1 MSEPVAG
8 YTIRQRIGCGGY
20 GEVWKADAPG
30 GLSKAIKFVYGQW
43 DDERAGCEM
52 KALQRIKEVRHPFL
66 LSLERIEIVDGQLVI
81 VTELADMSL
90 KDRFHECRRAGMPG
104 IPRGELLVY
113 LRDAADALDFMSD
126 HHGLQHLDVKPENLL
141 IVGGRVK
148 VADFGLVRDV
158 AHQTVTMLGGLTPVY
173 AAPESFEGHPS
184 RHSDQYSLAI
194 VYQEM
199 LTGVLPFPGKTAV
212 QLTAQHLHSRPQ
224 LGPLPPGDRDN
235 VARALAKDPAERFP
249 TCRAMIE
256 GLLAA
261 GAPETEAAAPPD
273 QRGEDLPEVTRDSA
287 TIVSPVMPRA
297 SGPPADSQQVRSWG
311 GVRPPSV
318 ATLAREETVPGVE
331 APAEPAPDTPR
342 SVTTTAC
349 RQSQAVLQWLGAS
362 RPEPEARAPPEAQ
375 AQDLPPLEGT
385 AQKARLRPTLYV
397 GLGGT
402 AAWTLRRLHQRLCQ
416 RLGSLAAVPAI
427 DLLLIDTDLAAL
439 AWATQGSQELA
450 LAQRQTL
457 GIPLRSPK
465 DYREGS
471 ERLLHWL
478 SRRWLYNIPRSLQT
492 EGVRALG
499 RLALVDHA
507 QAVFDG
513 LRSALAS
520 IAAPESVSASLAA
533 MGLDQAE
540 SAPRIVLISS
550 ISGGTGSGMVLDVAY
565 AAREILAE
573 VGGPGAELHG
583 VLAHSTVRNPSAKD
597 LALANACACLA
608 ELNHYATA
616 GYAPDPACGLH
627 ARQRAGPPIDE
638 CYLVHLGDDLSEEE
652 LAAATGAL
660 AEYLYLDAVTAAG
673 RFFDACRQSVSVGS
687 GSSPHEMR
695 LRTVGLGQV
704 GFAQS
709 ELPAA
714 AAEILAASLVQRWC
728 GNGVGCE
735 DHAVPA
741 ASPHADSHGAAE
753 DHPLQLNLE
762 QFVKR
767 VQGLADALLG
777 NDPETCFRLAYER
790 LANPP
795 EGPCAEGDRGPSAGA
810 VHDLVSTL
818 LGDRGD
824 PVELST
830 SGANRLQN
838 ALGLQLKDFAGRQ
851 GAALCDWLYDMVDG
865 SDSRVEGG
873 YLAAQW
879 LAERLRAVEAE
890 ADLAQKHCVVRLG
903 QMEQS
908 LLESDHV
915 ERARSRGW
923 LGLGRAAR
931 RAPALDDRWID
942 YFRLRVEHIVL
953 RSTSALARTLR
964 ARVAAVSDELADLR
978 RRLYILADQFK
989 ATPFWKE
996 TDSGEISLAD
1006 ASSDP
1011 HEAVAVMLHRRLPD
1025 LAVELDRQFRTTL
1038 LAQHGGLRRLLA
1050 DEGSVHGRIPAQ
1062 LRAAARAAVL
1072 EALKHFD
1079 LAASFF
1085 PGVEQAQHPVP
1096 ALSAWLQAAAPRLP
1110 ACGGGRRLLLVC
1122 PEGSGQGSL
1131 DRIVQQAAG
1140 VTPSVVFDS
1149 DVSLVLCWE
1158 TQEIALPRAAAALV
1172 AGRLDCVQIASRLH
1186 TRIDVHWTP
1195 LPLA

>member
-43 DDERAGCEM
+43 DDQRAGCEM
-52 KALQRIKEVRHPFL
+52 KALQRVKEVRHPFL

-90 KDRFHECRRAGMPG
+90 KDRFHECRRAEMPG
-104 IPRGELLVY
+104 IPRDELLVY
-113 LRDAADALDFMSD
+113 LHDAADALDFMSA

-148 VADFGLVRDV
+148 VADFGLVRDL

-224 LGPLPPGDRDN
+224 LGPLPRGDRDA
-235 VARALAKDPAERFP
+235 VARAMAKDPAERFP
-249 TCRAMIE
+249 SCRSLIE
-256 GLLAA
+256 SLLASGDSA
-261 GAPETEAAAPPD
+261 TDAAARPD
-273 QRGEDLPEVTRDSA
+273 QPAEDLPEVTRDSA
-287 TIVSPVMPRA
+287 TIVAGAMPDP
-297 SGPPADSQQVRSWG
+297 SGVPSDSQQCKSWG
-311 GVRPPSV
+311 SALPPSL
-318 ATLAREETVPGVE
+318 ATLPWEET
-331 APAEPAPDTPR
+331 TP
-342 SVTTTAC
+342 VKAL
-349 RQSQAVLQWLGAS
+349 RQSQAVLQWLGDA
-362 RPEPEARAPPEAQ
+362 RPEPEPRPAPEAK
-375 AQDLPPLEGT
+375 AVDLPPLDCA
-385 AQKARLRPTLYV
+385 AQKPRLRPTLYV

-402 AAWTLRRLHQRLCQ
+402 AAWTLRRLHQRICQ
-416 RLGSLAAVPAI
+416 RLGSLAAVPAL
-427 DLLLIDTDLAAL
+427 DVLLIDTDLAAL
-439 AWATQGSQELA
+439 TRATQGSQELA

-465 DYREGS
+465 DYRDGS
-471 ERLLHWL
+471 DRLLQWL

-492 EGVRALG
+492 EGVRPLG

-507 QAVFDG
+507 QTVFG
-513 LRSALAS
+513 RLRSALAS
-520 IAAPESVSASLAA
+520 IAAEESVSASLAA
-533 MGLDQAE
+533 MGLERAE

-573 VGGPGAELHG
+573 LGGPRAELHG
-583 VLAHSTVRNPSAKD
+583 VLTHSTVRNPSAKD

-608 ELNHYATA
+608 ELNHYAAA
-616 GYAPDPACGLH
+616 GYAPDPACGLQP
-627 ARQRAGPPIDE
+627 RQRTGPPMHE
-638 CYLVHLGDDLSEEE
+638 CYLVHLGDDLSDDE

-673 RFFDACRQSVSVGS
+673 RFFDACRESVPAGS
-687 GSSPHEMR
+687 GSSPREVR
-695 LRTVGLGQV
+695 LRTMGLGQV

-714 AAEILAASLVQRWC
+714 AAEILAGNLVQRWC
-728 GNGVGCE
+728 GNGDWHQ
-735 DHAVPA
+735 DHAVPS
-741 ASPHADSHGAAE
+741 ASLKADPHGVAD
-753 DHPLQLNLE
+753 DQPLQLNLE

-777 NDPETCFRLAYER
+777 NDPESCFRLAHER
-790 LANPP
+790 LAHAP
-795 EGPCAEGDRGPSAGA
+795 EGRSADGGQGPSADM

-830 SGANRLQN
+830 TGAGRLQS

-865 SDSRVEGG
+865 ANSRVDGA

-890 ADLAQKHCVVRLG
+890 ADVAQKHCVARLG
-903 QMEQS
+903 QTEQA
-908 LLESDHV
+908 LLESDRV
-915 ERARSRGW
+915 QRARSRGW

-931 RAPALDDRWID
+931 RSPALDDRWIE
-942 YFRLRVEHIVL
+942 YFRLRVEHVVL

-964 ARVAAVSDELADLR
+964 ARVAAVGDELGDLR

-989 ATPFWKE
+989 AAPFWKE

-1011 HEAVAVMLHRRLPD
+1011 HEAVAVMLRRRLPD
-1025 LAVELDRQFRTTL
+1025 LAAELDRQLRATL

-1062 LRAAARAAVL
+1062 LRSAARAAVL
-1072 EALKHFD
+1072 DALKHFD
-1079 LAASFF
+1079 LATVFF

-1096 ALSAWLQAAAPRLP
+1096 ALRAWLQAAAPRLP
-1110 ACGGGRRLLLVC
+1110 ACGGARRLLLVC
-1122 PEGSGQGSL
+1122 PEGSGRGSL
-1131 DRIVQQAAG
+1131 DRIVEQATG
-1140 VTPSVVFDS
+1140 VTPSVVFDA

-1172 AGRLDCVQIASRLH
+1172 ADRPDCARIATRLH
-1186 TRIDVHWTP
+1186 TRVDVHWTP
-1195 LPLA
+1195 MPSAGG